1 MAEAAS
7 VNRPPIYE
15 RGCAM
20 YNVPPLP
27 ELCFAE
33 VPATSRHRYVGD
45 RFSYME
51 SGRSDADSVLLLH
64 GIGGNSLYWRFQ
76 FPGLADRFRLIAW
89 NAPGYF
95 LTDNLRAE
103 TPSAR
108 DYADALYD
116 FASAVGVAHFAV
128 IANSFGTRVA
138 QCFAHYHPGRI
149 SCAVFT
155 GTSLPQELPDDRASG
170 LAARGKMI
178 ERGAYAFGERAA
190 ALVGPSASADTL
202 VLVRQTVRATNPSGF
217 MQAARFVASGDMP
230 PLGSGLTMPL
240 LMIQGDQDRV
250 TPAESNAARLAAA
263 VFGARIVIL
272 PDIGHLP
279 EVEQP
284 QVVNELAA
292 QHFGS
297 GNPP

>member
-1 MAEAAS
+1 
-7 VNRPPIYE
+7 
-15 RGCAM
+15 
-20 YNVPPLP
+20 
-27 ELCFAE
+27 
-33 VPATSRHRYVGD
+33 
-45 RFSYME
+45 
-51 SGRSDADSVLLLH
+51 
-64 GIGGNSLYWRFQ
+64 
-76 FPGLADRFRLIAW
+76 
-89 NAPGYF
+89 
-95 LTDNLRAE
+95 
-103 TPSAR
+103 
-108 DYADALYD
+108 
-116 FASAVGVAHFAV
+116 
-128 IANSFGTRVA
+128 
-138 QCFAHYHPGRI
+138 
-149 SCAVFT
+149 
-155 GTSLPQELPDDRASG
+155 
-170 LAARGKMI
+170 MI

-202 VLVRQTVRATNPSGF
+202 ALVKQTVRATNPSGF

-297 GNPP
+297 GKPP